1 MIEFKNVSKKYA
13 TSSTIAVKD
22 ANFNIEKGEFV
33 FLVGSSGSRQIY
45 LNKNDFKRR
54 RTNIAEI

>member
-1 MIEFKNVSKKYA
+1 MIEFKNVSKKYP
-13 TSSTIAVKD
+13 TGTVAVKD

-33 FLVGSSGSRQIY
+33 FLVGTSGSREIH

-54 RTNIAEI
+54 RTNITEI